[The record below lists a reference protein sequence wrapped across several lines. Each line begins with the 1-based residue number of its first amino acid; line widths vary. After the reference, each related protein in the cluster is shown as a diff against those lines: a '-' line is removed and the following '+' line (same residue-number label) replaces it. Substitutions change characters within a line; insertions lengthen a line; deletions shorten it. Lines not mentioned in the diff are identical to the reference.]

1 MLFYMIKLSLYDF
14 DRTIYKTDTGPHVLE
29 YLFKKH
35 PRTLLQTPKILL
47 CFILYFLKI
56 ISTLRFKEIFF
67 SPINLLTKEEW
78 EIFITEFWAIESKN
92 LFSTTLKQIE
102 QDKKNGYIVGI
113 LSASAEIML
122 YPIMDIVPADFL
134 IGTVFSTTDSHVTS
148 TIIGANCKN
157 EEKVSRLYKYLESAY
172 PNQEYIIQ
180 KTYSDSLHDLPLFNI
195 AQEQYTVEK
204 GGTIRVGLP
213 KANKNL

>member
-1 MLFYMIKLSLYDF
+1 MIRLSLYDF
-14 DRTIYKTDTGPHVLE
+14 DRTIYKTDTGPLVSK
-29 YLFKKH
+29 YLFKKY
-35 PRTLLQTPKILL
+35 PRTLLQTPKISLYSV
-47 CFILYFLKI
+47 LYFLKLI
-56 ISTLRFKEIFF
+56 PTLKFKEIFF
-67 SPINLLTKEEW
+67 SPINLLSKEEW

-102 QDKKNGYIVGI
+102 QDKKDGYTIGI
-113 LSASAEIML
+113 LSASPEIML

-134 IGTVFSTTDSHVTS
+134 IGTVFSTTDTHVS
-148 TIIGANCKN
+148 SSIIGANCKN

-180 KTYSDSLHDLPLFNI
+180 KMYSDSLHDLPLFNI

-204 GGTIRVGLP
+204 DGTIRVGLP